1 MDTIF
6 MKSKNSKT
14 FEPHVLILKLTG
26 KLDSKKGEKML
37 LYQTLIFITHRKNK
51 QLI

>member
-14 FEPHVLILKLTG
+14 SKPHVFILKFTDELY
-26 KLDSKKGEKML
+26 LRRGENRIAKIEL
-37 LYQTLIFITHRKNK
+37 LYQT
-51 QLI
+51 